1 MVLFQSRIPLEA
13 NLQKMLE
20 DLAQRILNDLDRPD
34 TELSVLV
41 TGDDEIRELNRQYRG
56 LDRPT
61 DVLAFPQL
69 HSDNNSGNAGHDL
82 LGDVVISR
90 QRAEVQA
97 REQGVQFD
105 IEMRRLLAH
114 GILHLL
120 GYDHEG
126 SDEDAVAMRELE
138 DKYTNSD

>member
-1 MVLFQSRIPLEA
+1 
-13 NLQKMLE
+13 MLE

-69 HSDNNSGNAGHDL
+69 DSDNNFGNAGHDL

-105 IEMRRLLAH
+105 IEMRRLLVH

-138 DKYTNSD
+138 DMYTLSG

>member
-1 MVLFQSRIPLEA
+1 
-13 NLQKMLE
+13 MLE

-34 TELSVLV
+34 TELSILV

-69 HSDNNSGNAGHDL
+69 HSDNSIGNAGHDL

-126 SDEDAVAMRELE
+126 SDEDAAVMKELE
-138 DKYTNSD
+138 DKYTLS

>member
-1 MVLFQSRIPLEA
+1 
-13 NLQKMLE
+13 MLV

-34 TELSVLV
+34 AELSVLV
-41 TGDDEIRELNRQYRG
+41 TGDDEITELNRQYRG
-56 LDRPT
+56 LSRPT

-69 HSDNNSGNAGHDL
+69 QSDHTARNAGYDL

-90 QRAEVQA
+90 QRAETQA
-97 REQGVQFD
+97 REQGVGYD
-105 IEMRRLLAH
+105 NEMRRLLAH

-126 SDEDAVAMRELE
+126 SDENAAAMRELE
-138 DKYTNSD
+138 DKYTYR

>member
-1 MVLFQSRIPLEA
+1 M
-13 NLQKMLE
+13 
-20 DLAQRILNDLDRPD
+20 DLAQRILDDLDRPD
-34 TELSVLV
+34 AELSVLV
-41 TGDDEIRELNRQYRG
+41 TGDDEIRELNRQYRD

-69 HSDNNSGNAGHDL
+69 HSDNSFGNAGHDL

-90 QRAEVQA
+90 QRAEAQA
-97 REQGVQFD
+97 WEQGVGYD

-126 SDEDAVAMRELE
+126 SDEDAAVMKELE
-138 DKYTNSD
+138 DKYSDI

>member
-1 MVLFQSRIPLEA
+1 
-13 NLQKMLE
+13 
-20 DLAQRILNDLDRPD
+20 
-34 TELSVLV
+34 
-41 TGDDEIRELNRQYRG
+41 
-56 LDRPT
+56 
-61 DVLAFPQL
+61 
-69 HSDNNSGNAGHDL
+69 
-82 LGDVVISR
+82 R

-126 SDEDAVAMRELE
+126 SDEDAAVMKELE

>member
-1 MVLFQSRIPLEA
+1 M
-13 NLQKMLE
+13 

-34 TELSVLV
+34 AELSVLV

-56 LDRPT
+56 LSRST

-69 HSDNNSGNAGHDL
+69 HSDHTSRNAGYDL

-90 QRAEVQA
+90 QRAEAQA
-97 REQGVQFD
+97 LEQGVGYD
-105 IEMRRLLAH
+105 NEMRRLLAH

-126 SDEDAVAMRELE
+126 SDEDAAVMKELE
-138 DKYTNSD
+138 DKYTYR